1 MVSFALLGDKNTT
14 LTWRED
20 TGSKRRRHIYLTH
33 RKLLGLV
40 NYVTNMLELIIT
52 ISPVLYAMCN
62 AHACRSASGKL
73 LMHYVYF

>member
-20 TGSKRRRHIYLTH
+20 TGSKRWRHIYLIH

-40 NYVTNMLELIIT
+40 NYVTNMSELIIT

-62 AHACRSASGKL
+62 AQIWLSKAFNALCVFL
-73 LMHYVYF
+73 I